1 MKLNQL
7 RDVIAIAERGSLR
20 AAARHLG
27 LAQPALSRSIHEL
40 ERELNAPLFERRARG
55 MTLTPMGVAFVR
67 RASVALKEVGR
78 AREEIAQLQGGVSG
92 TIVAG
97 LSIAAHLA
105 LLPHALGP
113 FRQRYPDVRLHLIEG
128 LFPTLE
134 PGLRDGNID
143 FYVGPRPERGIPP
156 DLIEEKLFDNTRTI
170 LGRKGHKL
178 AKARSLRDLADAE
191 WVTTSITVQAESELG
206 DLFASHKLPKP
217 RLALRSQSALT
228 LIVSLAYSDLLAM
241 VPAQWTS
248 FDITAGALAPIAV
261 EEKLAAPPMVMIRR
275 GGLPL
280 TPAAE
285 CFVDLLRRRSLQTV
299 IGLPGEPEARL
310 LA

>member
-7 RDVIAIAERGSLR
+7 RDVLAIAERGSLR

-67 RASVALKEVGR
+67 RASVALKEVQR
-78 AREEIAQLQGGVSG
+78 AREEVEQLQGGVGG

-97 LSIAAHLA
+97 LSIAAHIA
-105 LLPHALGP
+105 LLPRTLGP
-113 FRQRYPDVRLHLIEG
+113 FRKRYPSVQLHIIEG
-128 LFPTLE
+128 LYPTLE
-134 PGLRDGNID
+134 SALKAGNVD
-143 FYVGPRPERGIPP
+143 FYIGPRPGRPLTS
-156 DLIEEKLFDNTRTI
+156 DLIEEKLADNTRTI
-170 LGRKGHKL
+170 LGRKGHPL
-178 AKARSLRDLADAE
+178 VKARSLRDLIDAE
-191 WVTTSITVQAESELG
+191 WATTSITLEAEDELG
-206 DLFASHKLPKP
+206 DLFAGYQLPKP

-228 LIVSLAYSDLLAM
+228 LIVSLANTDLLAM
-241 VPAQWTS
+241 VPVQWTA
-248 FDITAGALAPIAV
+248 FDVTARALAPILV
-261 EEKLAAPPMVMIRR
+261 KEKLSAPPLVMIRR

-285 CFVDLLRRRSLQTV
+285 YFVDLMRRGSLRAASS
-299 IGLPGEPEARL
+299 
-310 LA
+310 

>member
-7 RDVIAIAERGSLR
+7 RDVLAIAERGSLR

-67 RASVALKEVGR
+67 RASVALKEVQR
-78 AREEIAQLQGGVSG
+78 AREEVEQLQGGVGG

-97 LSIAAHLA
+97 LSIAAHIA
-105 LLPHALGP
+105 LLPRALAP
-113 FRQRYPDVRLHLIEG
+113 FRKRYPSVRLHIIEG
-128 LFPTLE
+128 LYPTLE
-134 PGLRDGNID
+134 SGIKDGSVD
-143 FYVGPRPERGIPP
+143 FYIGPRPGRAVPS
-156 DLIEEKLFDNTRTI
+156 DLTEEKLADNTRTI
-170 LGRKGHKL
+170 LGRKGHPL
-178 AKARSLRDLADAE
+178 DKARSLRDLTDAE
-191 WVTTSITVQAESELG
+191 WATTSITLEAEDELG
-206 DLFASHKLPKP
+206 ELFAGYQLPKP

-228 LIVSLAYSDLLAM
+228 LIVSLANTDLLAM
-241 VPAQWTS
+241 VPVQWTA
-248 FDITAGALAPIAV
+248 FDVTARALAPILV
-261 EEKLAAPPMVMIRR
+261 KEKLSAPPLVMIRR

-285 CFVDLLRRRSLQTV
+285 YFVDLMRRRSLGT
-299 IGLPGEPEARL
+299 ASS
-310 LA
+310 